1 MLIFCFC
8 AFMAFGVVL
17 VLVGANQDAFAHAL
31 SLDLAESGL
40 LVSLLSLGLSV
51 GVVGAGPLFDRL
63 PRRPLFVGALALA
76 GFTLVSAG
84 PGLGYSH
91 WLVIVT
97 LTGLGIGAYDTL
109 INAVVAQRFRHASS
123 RPMTIMHSAAS
134 LGAIAGP
141 PLVVWISER
150 SDWTSSFVYVG
161 WAHLALAVAAL
172 FIRFPAPEKSKG
184 TPWSRLLP
192 VMWPLGLAAFA
203 YVGIEACMTLFAVPY
218 AEGLGLSEESGQY
231 GISFFWVG
239 LLAGRLLVAALGHGD
254 ARVVEVGGVASALLL
269 AGAIASSTTAVG
281 ISLFCVG
288 AALGGIYPV
297 VIALAGQ
304 RAPGAEGSAA
314 GLVAGLGG
322 IGGFVVPWLTGA
334 LGDRAG
340 IAIAYGSVAFWCIL
354 AAVGA
359 FIAHR
364 QRSIAGERV
373 GA

>member
-1 MLIFCFC
+1 
-8 AFMAFGVVL
+8 VV
-17 VLVGANQDAFAHAL
+17 A
-31 SLDLAESGL
+31 
-40 LVSLLSLGLSV
+40 VSLK
-51 GVVGAGPLFDRL
+51 
-63 PRRPLFVGALALA
+63 
-76 GFTLVSAG
+76 
-84 PGLGYSH
+84 
-91 WLVIVT
+91 
-97 LTGLGIGAYDTL
+97 
-109 INAVVAQRFRHASS
+109 N
-123 RPMTIMHSAAS
+123 
-134 LGAIAGP
+134 
-141 PLVVWISER
+141 
-150 SDWTSSFVYVG
+150 FVYVG

-172 FIRFPAPEKSKG
+172 FIHFPAPEKSKG
-184 TPWSRLLP
+184 TPWPRLLP

-218 AEGLGLSEESGQY
+218 AEGLGLSAESGQY

-281 ISLFCVG
+281 VSLFCIG

-364 QRSIAGERV
+364 QGGIAGERV